1 MLTTTDDTVSLA
13 RPLDAAALRRAAAPL
28 TVAVDDETRARVA
41 RGRRLFHTLRHGPGG
56 NGGGPRIYGATTGF
70 GALVGYAGRADEA
83 DQCDNT
89 LAHLGAGQGPDLP
102 HEIGRAA
109 LLLRTHSLARGY
121 SGVSAEVVD
130 RLAAMFATTFA
141 PAIPRYGSVGA
152 SGDLIP
158 LAYATQALRGRGH
171 AYLDD
176 RRMPAAEALHAAGLR
191 PLTLDGRDALALV
204 NGTSVTTAAT
214 ALARDAVRAAHRSLT
229 ALTCLLAD
237 LLGCDPGF
245 LDADLL
251 RAYGHPGA
259 VDVGARM
266 RRTLAGTRPSG
277 TRPLQEPYSIRC
289 APQLLGAAEDALR
302 YVDQVVAADLGG
314 VSDNPLFFPA
324 EPGDRP
330 VGEGPAGDGPAGD
343 GDGDPGKVVHGGN
356 FFGQPA
362 AFAADVLAS
371 VTAQLGNLAER
382 QLDLLVDPARNGGLP
397 PMLTTAPGAQHGL
410 QGVQLATTAF
420 VAEIRH
426 AATPVGMQSLAT
438 NLHNQDVVPFGTQA
452 ALRSYDMAK
461 LLGLLCGS
469 LALGLRQAAHAG
481 ARRPTAV
488 RCGALLDAL
497 VVAIAPVDPDRPL
510 DADVRAAARLLASAA
525 EAETETGTEMETGT
539 VMGTGMEAAV
549 EAVAGDGS

>member
-1 MLTTTDDTVSLA
+1 MLTPTDTVPLSG
-13 RPLDAAALRRAAAPL
+13 PLDAAALRRAALPL
-28 TVAVDDETRARVA
+28 TVTVDEEVRARVA
-41 RGRRLFHTLRHGPGG
+41 RGRRLFHALRHGPGG
-56 NGGGPRIYGATTGF
+56 ADRRIYGADTGF
-70 GALVGYAGRADEA
+70 GALVGYAGRTDDA

-102 HEIGRAA
+102 PGIVRAA
-109 LLLRTHSLARGY
+109 LLLRARSLAQGL

-141 PAIPRYGSVGA
+141 PAVPRHGSVGA

-171 AYLDD
+171 AYLDGE
-176 RRMPAAEALHAAGLR
+176 RMPAGEALTAAGLR
-191 PLTLDGRDALALV
+191 PLALDGRDALALV

-214 ALARDAVRAAHRSLT
+214 ALALDAVRGAHRSLT
-229 ALTCLLAD
+229 ALTCLLTD
-237 LLGCDPGF
+237 LLGCDTGF

-259 VDVGARM
+259 VDVGGRM
-266 RRTLAGTRPSG
+266 RRTLVGGTPSG

-302 YVDQVVAADLGG
+302 HVDGVVAADLGG
-314 VSDNPLFFPA
+314 VSDNPLFFPGPD
-324 EPGDRP
+324 PGTGE
-330 VGEGPAGDGPAGD
+330 VGEGKA
-343 GDGDPGKVVHGGN
+343 VHGGN

-362 AFAADVLAS
+362 AFAADLLAS

-397 PMLTTAPGAQHGL
+397 PMLATDPGAQHGL

-420 VAEIRH
+420 VAEIRR
-426 AATPVGMQSLAT
+426 AATPAGMQSLPT

-452 ALRSYDMAK
+452 ALRAHDSAE

-469 LALGLRQAAHAG
+469 LALGLRQAAHVG
-481 ARRPTAV
+481 ARRPTAP
-488 RCGALLDAL
+488 RCGELLDAL
-497 VVAIAPVDPDRPL
+497 ADAIAPVDPDRPL
-510 DADVRAAARLLASAA
+510 DSDVRAAARLLLRY
-525 EAETETGTEMETGT
+525 GRP
-539 VMGTGMEAAV
+539 
-549 EAVAGDGS
+549 

>member
-1 MLTTTDDTVSLA
+1 MPTTTDSVLLTG
-13 RPLDAAALRRAAAPL
+13 PLDPAALRRAAAPL
-28 TVAVDDETRARVA
+28 TVHVDDEARARVD
-41 RGRRLFHTLRHGPGG
+41 RGRRLFHALRHGDDRP
-56 NGGGPRIYGATTGF
+56 IYGATTGF
-70 GALVGYAGRADEA
+70 GALAGYPGRADEA

-102 HEIGRAA
+102 HEITRAA
-109 LLLRTHSLARGY
+109 LLLRTWSLAQGL
-121 SGVSAEVVD
+121 SGVSADVVD
-130 RLAAMFATTFA
+130 RLAATFATTFT
-141 PAIPRYGSVGA
+141 PAVPRYGSVGA

-171 AYLDD
+171 AYADG
-176 RRMPAAEALHAAGLR
+176 RRMPAADALTAAGLR
-191 PLTLDGRDALALV
+191 PLVLGGRDALALV

-214 ALARDAVRAAHRSLT
+214 ALAHDRVRAAHRSLT
-229 ALTCLLAD
+229 ALTCLLTD

-259 VDVGARM
+259 IDVGARM
-266 RRTLAGTRPSG
+266 RRTLARTTPSG

-302 YVDQVVAADLGG
+302 YVDGVVAADLGG
-314 VSDNPLFFPA
+314 VSDNPLFFPDHA
-324 EPGDRP
+324 AGDRA
-330 VGEGPAGDGPAGD
+330 GEGKA
-343 GDGDPGKVVHGGN
+343 VHGGN

-362 AFAADVLAS
+362 AFAADLLAS

-397 PMLTTAPGAQHGL
+397 PMLTTTPGTQHGL

-420 VAEIRH
+420 VAEIRR
-426 AATPVGMQSLAT
+426 AAAPAAMQSLPT

-452 ALRSYDMAK
+452 ALRSYDTAE

-469 LALGLRQAAHAG
+469 LALGLRQAVHAG
-481 ARRPTAV
+481 ARRPTAP

-497 VVAIAPVDPDRPL
+497 IDAIPPVEPDRPL
-510 DADVRAAARLLASAA
+510 DADVRAAARLLATLDPS
-525 EAETETGTEMETGT
+525 
-539 VMGTGMEAAV
+539 
-549 EAVAGDGS
+549 

>member
-1 MLTTTDDTVSLA
+1 MLTPTDTVPLTG
-13 RPLDAAALRRAAAPL
+13 PLDPAVLPRAAQPP
-28 TVAVDDETRARVA
+28 TVTVDEEARARLD
-41 RGRRLFHTLRHGPGG
+41 RGRRLFHALRHGPGG
-56 NGGGPRIYGATTGF
+56 ADRRIYGADTGF
-70 GALVGYAGRADEA
+70 GALVGYAGRTDDA

-102 HEIGRAA
+102 PGIVRAA
-109 LLLRTHSLARGY
+109 LLLRTRSLAQGL

-141 PAIPRYGSVGA
+141 PAVPRYGSVGA

-171 AYLDD
+171 AYLDGD
-176 RRMPAAEALHAAGLR
+176 RMPAGDALTAAGLR
-191 PLTLDGRDALALV
+191 PLALDGRDALALV
-204 NGTSVTTAAT
+204 NGTSLTTAAT
-214 ALARDAVRAAHRSLT
+214 ALALDAVRAAHRSLT
-229 ALTCLLAD
+229 ALSCLLTD
-237 LLGCDPGF
+237 LLGCDTGF

-259 VDVGARM
+259 VDVGGRM
-266 RRTLAGTRPSG
+266 RRTLAGGTPSG

-302 YVDQVVAADLGG
+302 HVDGVVAADLAG

-324 EPGDRP
+324 PGTGSGTDDA
-330 VGEGPAGDGPAGD
+330 GEGKA
-343 GDGDPGKVVHGGN
+343 VHGGN

-362 AFAADVLAS
+362 AFAADLLAS
-371 VTAQLGNLAER
+371 VAAQLGNLAER

-397 PMLTTAPGAQHGL
+397 PMLATEPGVQHGL

-420 VAEIRH
+420 VAEIRR
-426 AATPVGMQSLAT
+426 AATPAGMQSLPT

-452 ALRSYDMAK
+452 ALRAHDTAE

-469 LALGLRQAAHAG
+469 LALGLRQAAHVG
-481 ARRPTAV
+481 ARRPTAP
-488 RCGALLDAL
+488 RCGDLLEALAA
-497 VVAIAPVDPDRPL
+497 AIPPVDPDRPL
-510 DADVRAAARLLASAA
+510 DSDVRAAARLLVRYARP
-525 EAETETGTEMETGT
+525 
-539 VMGTGMEAAV
+539 
-549 EAVAGDGS
+549 